1 MSLYAIIYLIV
12 LGAIT
17 MWQGRTVYRIVST
30 GHAWRSEDVFSRSE
44 NPRAW
49 LGALVFEA
57 TLLVLAIG
65 FFVYVAIGQI
75 L

>member
-1 MSLYAIIYLIV
+1 MSLYAIFYLIV

-30 GHAWRSEDVFSRSE
+30 GYAWRSEDMFSRSE
-44 NPRAW
+44 TPRAW

-57 TLLVLAIG
+57 MLLVLAIG
-65 FFVYVAIGQI
+65 FFLYVVIGQI
-75 L
+75 S